1 MDEIYKIITTEKGKT
16 WDRLVT
22 NPSNFKK
29 CEKASL
35 KEKFD
40 FYIKQ
45 SFIDGNP
52 YLPGLYIDNN
62 KPDNFNFG
70 FLVKRYDRIYDRYL
84 SNNLEIENVLSKDEI
99 RNKYDDG
106 KGNEFL
112 TGKYYSVA
120 SSSRFATACFS
131 KKDEGGLI
139 SLVDEIEIGGVRKR
153 CKIELEKGLKVFS
166 ENGMVISEPQ
176 MDVVIETNDDVYFI
190 EAKCH
195 EILDNHNAIKLKWKY
210 WESEQLKSFLGDCSS
225 ISELLKK
232 ENKKQVSYI
241 GINNKFLTSKDFGCN
256 LITNHFDF
264 KQFLC
269 HLLGILSYQEL
280 TRKHI
285 HFYYLFYKNEEYLKN
300 VKSKLYGDL
309 EDEMNQVF
317 DHFKKFC
324 PGMEFGYMYYNRYD
338 TMNAIK
344 LKKGFLVQTPLH
356 I

>member
-1 MDEIYKIITTEKGKT
+1 MDEIYKIITTEKGET

-22 NPSNFKK
+22 NPSDLKK

-62 KPDNFNFG
+62 SSENFG
-70 FLVKRYDRIYDRYL
+70 FYVNRYERFYDRYL
-84 SNNLEIENVLSKDEI
+84 SKGLGIEKKLSSVI
-99 RNKYDDG
+99 SSKYDEG
-106 KGNEFL
+106 KGNEFK

-131 KKDEGGLI
+131 KKDKNELI
-139 SLVDEIEIGGVRKR
+139 SLVEDIEIEGVRKKCR
-153 CKIELEKGLKVFS
+153 IELEKDLKVLS
-166 ENGMVISEPQ
+166 KNGYVISRPQ
-176 MDVVIETNDDVYFI
+176 MDVVIDTGDDLYFI
-190 EAKCH
+190 EVKCH

-210 WESEQLKSFLGDCSS
+210 WKSEQLRSFLQDSFT
-225 ISELLKK
+225 ISELEK
-232 ENKKQVSYI
+232 EEKKQKVSYI
-241 GINNKFLTSKDFGCN
+241 GKDNGEEIAFLTSKDFGCN
-256 LITNHFDF
+256 LDTNHFDF

-269 HLLGILSYQEL
+269 HLLGILSYQESNQESK
-280 TRKHI
+280 RKQI

-300 VKSKLYGDL
+300 VESKLYEELD
-309 EDEMNQVF
+309 DEMNLVIE
-317 DHFKKFC
+317 HFRKLC
-324 PGMEFGYMYYNRYD
+324 PEIEFGYLYHNRYD

-344 LKKGFLVQTPLH
+344 LAR
-356 I
+356 